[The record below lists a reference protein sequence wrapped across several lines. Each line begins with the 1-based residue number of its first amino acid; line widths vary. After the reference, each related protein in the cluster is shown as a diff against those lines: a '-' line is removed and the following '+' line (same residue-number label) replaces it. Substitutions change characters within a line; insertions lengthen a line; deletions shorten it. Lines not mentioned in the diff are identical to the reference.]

1 MELIRSSAVYPWIS
15 IPLLNLLCP
24 GKKFCSTLG
33 IVTIGILIALSLEGL
48 VEWNHHRHLVREA
61 RENTRVEI
69 EDNQKEL
76 IGHLKQVERVRS
88 ENQTILQWIADLRKS
103 HKSSIH
109 SLAVTFSRAELTNTS
124 WSTAQV
130 MGALSLMTYSEVKK
144 DAALYQ
150 LQDEFARLQTRAED
164 AAIASMAI
172 FTSYKTDP
180 SEATPGELTDEQTRI
195 QNSLTALLAQEQIGK
210 QLNQRYSAYLAGK

>member
-1 MELIRSSAVYPWIS
+1 MDIHP
-15 IPLLNLLCP
+15 PLGPLMSWREILLH
-24 GKKFCSTLG
+24 LG

-61 RENTRVEI
+61 RENIRIEI

-76 IGHLKQVERVRS
+76 TGHLKQVEKIRS
-88 ENQTILQWIADLRKS
+88 DYHAILQWIADLRKS

-109 SLAVTFSRAELTNTS
+109 SLSVTFNRAELQNTS

-130 MGALSLMTYSEVKK
+130 MGALSLMSYSEVKK

-150 LQDEFARLQTRAED
+150 VQDEFVRLQTRAED
-164 AAIASMAI
+164 AVIASMAV
-172 FTSYKTDP
+172 FTSHGDP
-180 SEATPGELTDEQTRI
+180 SEATPAELSEEQTRVE
-195 QNSLTALLAQEQIGK
+195 NSLTALLADEQIGK
-210 QLNQRYSAYLAGK
+210 QLNQRYAAYLGGK

>member
-1 MELIRSSAVYPWIS
+1 MSWKEV
-15 IPLLNLLCP
+15 LLH
-24 GKKFCSTLG
+24 LG

-61 RENTRVEI
+61 RENIRVEI

-76 IGHLKQVERVRS
+76 AGHLKQVERVRS
-88 ENQTILQWIADLRKS
+88 EHQTILHWIADLRKS
-103 HKSSIH
+103 HKSPIK
-109 SLAVTFSRAELTNTS
+109 SLAVSFNRAELESTS

-150 LQDEFARLQTRAED
+150 LQDEFVRLQTRAED
-164 AAIASMAI
+164 TAIASMAL
-172 FTSYKTDP
+172 FTSHTGDP
-180 SEATPGELTDEQTRI
+180 SQAAPAELSEKQTRVE
-195 QNSLTALLAQEQIGK
+195 NSLTTLLAHEQIGK
-210 QLNQRYSAYLAGK
+210 QLNQTVLGVSEQ